1 MNGTAEQAAASA
13 KAAEAA
19 QESAAAMEGSAA
31 AATTLAQRR
40 RHGALVGIGLTVT
53 ACACF
58 ALLDTATKYVSAAVP
73 LFMALWWR
81 YLIQSVLT
89 TAFVLQREGVAALRT
104 TQPRFQPLR
113 AALFASTS
121 LFGFFSIQHLPLAE
135 FTAIVATTP
144 LCVTL
149 VAALWLHQPVSALR
163 WVLVACGMA
172 GTLAIIRP
180 GSESFTW
187 AMLLPLCMLVTGT
200 GYQVLSSKMAGR
212 ESPAT
217 TQLYTGWLATALV
230 SLGLPFAWTAIADV
244 RLWAGLFVMGLTSAI
259 GHLFLLK
266 AYARTTPAT
275 IAPFLYSQI
284 GFAMLAGWWM
294 YGHVPDGWSLA
305 GMAAIAGSGA
315 ASAWLT
321 VRETR

>member
-1 MNGTAEQAAASA
+1 MTTT
-13 KAAEAA
+13 
-19 QESAAAMEGSAA
+19 SAAADAPAATAA
-31 AATTLAQRR
+31 AMQATAATLAQRR
-40 RHGALVGIGLTVT
+40 RQGALAGIGLTVT

-58 ALLDTATKYVSAAVP
+58 ALLDTATKFVSAAVP

-89 TAFVLQREGVAALRT
+89 TAFVLHREGGGALRT
-104 TQPRFQPLR
+104 TQPRFQALR
-113 AALFASTS
+113 ALFAATS

-163 WVLVACGMA
+163 WALVAAGMA

-180 GSESFTW
+180 GGESFTW
-187 AMLLPLCMLVTGT
+187 AMLLPLCLLVTGT
-200 GYQVLSSKMAGR
+200 GYQVLSSKMAGK

-230 SLGLPFAWTAIADV
+230 SLGVPFAWTQIADPW
-244 RLWAGLFVMGLTSAI
+244 LWGGLFVMGLTSAL
-259 GHLFLLK
+259 GHMFLLK

-284 GFAMLAGWWM
+284 GFAMLAGWLL
-294 YGHVPDGWSLA
+294 YDHIPDGWSLA
-305 GMAAIAGSGA
+305 GMAAIAASGA
-315 ASAWLT
+315 LSAWLT

>member
-1 MNGTAEQAAASA
+1 MNTTADDAAATAAAATATAAASA
-13 KAAEAA
+13 
-19 QESAAAMEGSAA
+19 AA
-31 AATTLAQRR
+31 AAAALAQRR
-40 RHGALVGIGLTVT
+40 RRGALAGIGLTVT

-58 ALLDTATKYVSAAVP
+58 ALLDTATKFVSAAVP

-89 TAFVLQREGVAALRT
+89 TVFVLQREGVAALRT
-104 TQPRFQPLR
+104 TQPRFQALR
-113 AALFASTS
+113 AALFAATS

-163 WVLVACGMA
+163 WVLVAAGMA

-180 GSESFTW
+180 GGDSFTW
-187 AMLLPLCMLVTGT
+187 AMLLPLCLLVTGT
-200 GYQVLSSKMAGR
+200 GYQVLSSKMAGK

-230 SLGLPFAWTAIADV
+230 SLGLPFAWTAIADT
-244 RLWAGLFVMGLTSAI
+244 RLWIGLFVMGLTSAL
-259 GHLFLLK
+259 GHMLLLK